1 MDEFEV
7 TVLSDLAALK
17 SQMASLI
24 GLGQPGRL
32 TMLEQRMEQHE
43 VYLQRMKG
51 LGGSIFCRSD
61 FGTHRDRLFQA
72 LATANVS
79 RDC

>member
-1 MDEFEV
+1 MDDFEI
-7 TVLSDLAALK
+7 TVLSDLGALK

-43 VYLQRMKG
+43 IYLQRMKG
-51 LGGSIFCRSD
+51 LVGAFFVLLTVAHIAIDYLR
-61 FGTHRDRLFQA
+61 R
-72 LATANVS
+72 
-79 RDC
+79 

>member
-1 MDEFEV
+1 MDDFEM

-32 TMLEQRMEQHE
+32 AILEQRMERHE
-43 VYLQRMKG
+43 IYLQRLKG
-51 LGGSIFCRSD
+51 VAGAFLILLTAANIFIDYLR
-61 FGTHRDRLFQA
+61 R
-72 LATANVS
+72 
-79 RDC
+79 

>member
-1 MDEFEV
+1 MDEFEM

-32 TMLEQRMEQHE
+32 ALMEQRMERHE
-43 VYLQRMKG
+43 IYLQRMKG
-51 LGGSIFCRSD
+51 LGGAFIV
-61 FGTHRDRLFQA
+61 LM
-72 LATANVS
+72 TAAQIVADYL
-79 RDC
+79 RR

>member
-1 MDEFEV
+1 MDDFELI
-7 TVLSDLAALK
+7 VLSDLAALK

-32 TMLEQRMEQHE
+32 TMLEQRLERHE

-51 LGGSIFCRSD
+51 FVGAFFVLV
-61 FGTHRDRLFQA
+61 T
-72 LATANVS
+72 ATQILVDYL
-79 RDC
+79 RR

>member
-17 SQMASLI
+17 SQMGSLI

-32 TMLEQRMEQHE
+32 TMLE
-43 VYLQRMKG
+43 
-51 LGGSIFCRSD
+51 
-61 FGTHRDRLFQA
+61 
-72 LATANVS
+72 
-79 RDC
+79 

>member
-1 MDEFEV
+1 MEDFEV

-51 LGGSIFCRSD
+51 WVAAFIVLLTMAHI
-61 FGTHRDRLFQA
+61 A
-72 LATANVS
+72 LDYF
-79 RDC
+79 RH

>member
-51 LGGSIFCRSD
+51 WVGAFIV
-61 FGTHRDRLFQA
+61 A
-72 LATANVS
+72 LTLAQIAIDYL
-79 RDC
+79 RH